1 MNPFDIV
8 IIVILSFCLVRGIFR
23 GLVKE
28 VSAIIGVLAGFYA
41 AYTYYAEIAK
51 LLSKWI
57 SNVANSNILSF
68 LILFVGVLV
77 IVNILGII
85 IKYILKIASLGWID
99 RVSGAGFGIIKG
111 VLIVSILLIMLTAF
125 LPKGSPVIRNSM
137 LSPYI
142 TMVSERLAKVIP
154 QSMKDQFSFK
164 LKDFKETWKKQN

>member
-8 IIVILSFCLVRGIFR
+8 IIVILSFCLIRGIFR

-41 AYTYYAEIAK
+41 AYTYYVQTAK
-51 LLSKWI
+51 YLSRWI
-57 SNVANSNILSF
+57 SNVSYCNILSF
-68 LILFVGVLV
+68 LIIFCGVLI

-85 IKYILKIASLGWID
+85 IKYILKIASMGWID
-99 RVSGAGFGIIKG
+99 RISGAGFGIIKA

-125 LPKGSPVIRNSM
+125 LPKGSPIIRNSM
-137 LSPYI
+137 FAPYI

-154 QSMKDQFSFK
+154 PSMKDQFSVK
-164 LKDFKETWKKQN
+164 LKDFKEAWKKQN

>member
-57 SNVANSNILSF
+57 SNVAYSNILSF

>member
-41 AYTYYAEIAK
+41 AYSYYAEIAK
-51 LLSKWI
+51 LLSNWI
-57 SNVANSNILSF
+57 SNVAYSNILSF

-142 TMVSERLAKVIP
+142 TLVSERLAKVIP